1 MALALF
7 AGICVTDH
15 DAAVAWY
22 SRLFGAEPSF
32 VAHPKE
38 SVWELAEGRS
48 VYVEEEPAHAGHAE
62 LTVFL
67 DDLHAF
73 VVAAAAQGI
82 EPAEVETYDD
92 GVRKAIYRDAD
103 GNELGIGGGPAEV

>member
-22 SRLFGAEPSF
+22 SKLFGAEPSF

-38 SVWELAEGRS
+38 SVWELAEDRS
-48 VYVEEEPAHAGHAE
+48 VYVEEQPEHAGHAE
-62 LTVFL
+62 LTVFV
-67 DDLHAF
+67 DDLDAF
-73 VVAAAAQGI
+73 VTAASAQGI
-82 EPAEVETYDD
+82 EPAETETYGN
-92 GVRKAIYRDAD
+92 GVRKVTYEDAD
-103 GNELGIGGGPAEV
+103 GNQIGFGGAPLA